1 MGDLLGRQMFKDT
14 RPDRQVARK
23 WEDERK
29 SDRTIGGSSIYLH
42 NSTFAGNAIV
52 NNSGTINDNKLTE
65 SKRDQKDEIDNFFQ
79 SSEGKSTNLFKKRQK
94 QDISY
99 ETDEEADESD
109 SEDSESEY
117 LSSDTDVTKHAP
129 LLLPSKLEC
138 FVDSYNA
145 MSQSKKWILSS
156 GICVEDVLFNKGKQ
170 LSVESSIHSWIIDL
184 SYWEIKQLFTDD
196 DWCEITEEVR
206 ELYERVAKT
215 LSRFRNIRTTADL
228 RKVLETTSCRNKNE
242 LFDREIHF
250 DVEWIDHVMRR
261 FLMYYE
267 DPDESLKLFHLEGW
281 YDANVWSL
289 IIDCAFSNIRGLQT
303 VRKDSSSIAVSRR
316 KNRKRTQKER
326 AKLGRR
332 LDGILRTYNDNVEY
346 GAIEVKSSFV
356 QINSTERLKD
366 RLKLSK
372 SMHDMLVCLT
382 HLVKSNEDKI
392 RQLQVVGLQHSGLK
406 LQINR
411 MSSTKGYI
419 SVLKGEDLNEIP
431 TQIKNIKNLFMVLI
445 SVWRAKKM
453 VMECIEVIDE
463 KLPDLTEEEF
473 IQEIINGGKMI
484 NRSVTTSPPLVSISL
499 PWSFDT

>member
-1 MGDLLGRQMFKDT
+1 M
-14 RPDRQVARK
+14 
-23 WEDERK
+23 
-29 SDRTIGGSSIYLH
+29 
-42 NSTFAGNAIV
+42 V

-79 SSEGKSTNLFKKRQK
+79 ISEGKSTNMFKKRQK

-117 LSSDTDVTKHAP
+117 LPSDTDVTKHAP

-184 SYWEIKQLFTDD
+184 SDWEIKQLFTDD

-206 ELYERVAKT
+206 GLPLVDERVAKT

-250 DVEWIDHVMRR
+250 DVEWIDLSNVLRR
-261 FLMYYE
+261 
-267 DPDESLKLFHLEGW
+267 PDESLKLVHLEGW

-303 VRKDSSSIAVSRR
+303 VSPQTSNSSKKPDIIIIEEEVP
-316 KNRKRTQKER
+316 KNAAAQKK
-326 AKLGRR
+326 A
-332 LDGILRTYNDNVEY
+332 
-346 GAIEVKSSFV
+346 
-356 QINSTERLKD
+356 
-366 RLKLSK
+366 
-372 SMHDMLVCLT
+372 LT
-382 HLVKSNEDKI
+382 IKKE
-392 RQLQVVGLQHSGLK
+392 
-406 LQINR
+406 
-411 MSSTKGYI
+411 MSTKLLDLQATYEI
-419 SVLKGEDLNEIP
+419 ARDPELKHDILQRI
-431 TQIKNIKNLFMVLI
+431 
-445 SVWRAKKM
+445 A
-453 VMECIEVIDE
+453 
-463 KLPDLTEEEF
+463 
-473 IQEIINGGKMI
+473 
-484 NRSVTTSPPLVSISL
+484 TT
-499 PWSFDT
+499 TK